1 MNQGIREQIIEQ
13 IDRLDEAQR
22 QKLLSFAR
30 RLMAPEGAPG
40 RDLVRFA
47 GTIDRAD
54 LEVISRAIQEGCEA
68 M

>member
-30 RLMAPEGAPG
+30 RLT
-40 RDLVRFA
+40 VR
-47 GTIDRAD
+47 RPPHPP
-54 LEVISRAIQEGCEA
+54 LPLSRIVTLSPTGVPLG
-68 M
+68 